1 MNRFVPCEERTQDT
15 FLPSRLEDYVTDDNP
30 VRVID
35 VFVGELDLTKL
46 GFEGMTPQA
55 TGRPG
60 YHPSTL
66 LKIYLYGYLNRI
78 RPSRRLER
86 ETQRN
91 VELMWLTG
99 RLMPDFKTIANFR
112 KDNGKAI
119 RRVCRQF
126 IVLCRELNL
135 FSQALVAIDGSKFK
149 AVNNRDKNFTAGKMK
164 RLMAAINESI
174 ERYLTSM
181 DTADRAEPEVA
192 ALKKDRLQDKIN
204 ALKQQM
210 EQLKAIEAQ
219 MNASPDR
226 QVSLTDP
233 DARSM
238 KNREGG
244 IVGYNVQ
251 SAVDAEHHLIVAHE
265 VTNDG
270 LGRDQLATMSEKA
283 REAIGTERLEVLA
296 DRGYYKS
303 ETIL

>member
-78 RPSRRLER
+78 QSSRRLER

-112 KDNGKAI
+112 KDNGPAI
-119 RRVCRQF
+119 RAVCRQF
-126 IVLCRELNL
+126 IVLCRRLNL
-135 FSQALVAIDGSKFK
+135 FSQAVVAVDGSKFK
-149 AVNNRDKNFTAGKMK
+149 AVNNRDRNFTSAKVQRRMEQIEASINRYMSALDVADQQEATTAPNKPGKLK
-164 RLMAAINESI
+164 EKI
-174 ERYLTSM
+174 E
-181 DTADRAEPEVA
+181 
-192 ALKKDRLQDKIN
+192 
-204 ALKQQM
+204 ALKQRM
-210 EQLKAIEAQ
+210 RQLKEIA
-219 MNASPDR
+219 
-226 QVSLTDP
+226 
-233 DARSM
+233 
-238 KNREGG
+238 
-244 IVGYNVQ
+244 
-251 SAVDAEHHLIVAHE
+251 
-265 VTNDG
+265 
-270 LGRDQLATMSEKA
+270 
-283 REAIGTERLEVLA
+283 
-296 DRGYYKS
+296 
-303 ETIL
+303 